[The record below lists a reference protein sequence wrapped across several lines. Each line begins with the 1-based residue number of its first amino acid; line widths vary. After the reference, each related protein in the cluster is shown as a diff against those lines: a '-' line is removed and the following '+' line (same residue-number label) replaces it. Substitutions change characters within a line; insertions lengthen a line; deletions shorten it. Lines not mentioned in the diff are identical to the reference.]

1 MYVSSNPQAITNG
14 WIPNQFPLRQ
24 VSAATQPS
32 FLQQA
37 AYVDKQRK
45 KLCVLGEVNR
55 RFTVTPDIDALL
67 ADLSVGNEQGLPG
80 LDEEGLITMDTS

>member
-1 MYVSSNPQAITNG
+1 M
-14 WIPNQFPLRQ
+14 
-24 VSAATQPS
+24 SAATQPS

-37 AYVDKQRK
+37 VYIDKRKK

-67 ADLSVGNEQGLPG
+67 AHLSVDNEQGLPG